1 MPDNAS
7 IDALPSLRG
16 HRLIETL
23 ETIEPIELKRAHIG
37 VDAIVRAVDP
47 TQLDKSGVRRLL
59 DALRRISAAVPS
71 IRLGDVEY
79 ATFATLIATSSRA
92 QLDAVFAAPDLRGVL
107 LDEAFR
113 RMERH
118 VRADRVERLLAVV
131 RWRLTGGNGDGGYDR
146 YECRFADGG
155 CTVRAG
161 GSDDSAATPRATIT
175 VSPVDFLRLTTRQAT
190 PAVLFVTGKLTVKGD
205 LGFAAG
211 LIKYFDLPSPR
222 A

>member
-1 MPDNAS
+1 MPDNTS
-7 IDALPSLRG
+7 IDALPALRG

-23 ETIEPIELKRAHIG
+23 ETIEPTEFKHADIG
-37 VDAIVRAVDP
+37 VDAIVRAIDP

-59 DALRRISAAVPS
+59 DALREISAAVPS
-71 IRLGDVEY
+71 LSLGDVES

-113 RMERH
+113 RMGRH
-118 VRADRVERLLAVV
+118 ARGDRVGQLRAVV
-131 RWRLTGGNGDGGYDR
+131 RWRLTGGSGDGGYDR
-146 YECRFADGG
+146 YECHFADGDCSVYPG
-155 CTVRAG
+155 VT
-161 GSDDSAATPRATIT
+161 DDTPRSTIT
-175 VSPVDFLRLTTRQAT
+175 VSPVDFLRLITRQTT
-190 PAVLFVTGKLTVKGD
+190 PAVLFVTGKLNVKGD

-211 LIKYFDLPSPR
+211 LIRYFDLPSPR

>member
-16 HRLIETL
+16 HRLIEAL
-23 ETIEPIELKRAHIG
+23 ETIEPTEFKRADIG

-71 IRLGDVEY
+71 IRLGDVES
-79 ATFATLIATSSRA
+79 ATFATLIAASSRA
-92 QLDAVFAAPDLRGVL
+92 QLDAVFAAPDLRQAL
-107 LDEAFR
+107 LDGAFR

-118 VRADRVERLLAVV
+118 VRADRVERLRAVV
-131 RWRLTGGNGDGGYDR
+131 RWRLTGANGDGGYDR
-146 YECRFADGG
+146 YECHFADGG

-161 GSDDSAATPRATIT
+161 DTADTPRATIT
-175 VSPVDFLRLTTRQAT
+175 LSPVDFLRLTTRQT
-190 PAVLFVTGKLTVKGD
+190 SPAVLFVTGKLTVKGD

-211 LIKYFDLPSPR
+211 LIKYFDLPSPM

>member
-23 ETIEPIELKRAHIG
+23 ETIEPTEFKRADIG
-37 VDAIVRAVDP
+37 VDAIIRAVDP

-59 DALRRISAAVPS
+59 DALRRICAAVPS
-71 IRLGDVEY
+71 IRLGDVES
-79 ATFATLIATSSRA
+79 ATFATIIAASSRA
-92 QLDAVFAAPDLRGVL
+92 QLDAVFAVPELRTAL
-107 LDEAFR
+107 LNGAFR
-113 RMERH
+113 RMEQH
-118 VRADRVERLLAVV
+118 VRADRVERLRAVV

-146 YECRFADGG
+146 FECHFADGG
-155 CTVRAG
+155 CVVRPGIADG
-161 GSDDSAATPRATIT
+161 TPRATIS